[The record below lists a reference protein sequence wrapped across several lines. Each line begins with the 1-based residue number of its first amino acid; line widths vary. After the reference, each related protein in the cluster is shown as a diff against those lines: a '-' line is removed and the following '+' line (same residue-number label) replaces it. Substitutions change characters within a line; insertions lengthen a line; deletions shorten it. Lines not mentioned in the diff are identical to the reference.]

1 MKSYSGKHA
10 SHPACSPV
18 VPVTVVIIFVIVGLI
33 VGLSVFRNKHND
45 ASDTVPVYT
54 DAPVEKNTDTIDIP
68 GYEALAFQ
76 AGSKTQSISL
86 SNPPQNSC
94 YFRISLL
101 LEDGTLLWMSD
112 LIAPGYGSKEI
123 TLSKELKEGSYP
135 NSVLRYECFSLDEE
149 LHPLNGA
156 ETKLTI
162 IAR

>member
-1 MKSYSGKHA
+1 MKSYSSKHT
-10 SHPACSPV
+10 SHPVRSPA
-18 VPVTVVIIFVIVGLI
+18 VPATVAVIFVIVALI
-33 VGLSVFRNKHND
+33 VVLSVFGNKQDN
-45 ASDTVPVYT
+45 ASDMVPLYT
-54 DAPVEKNTDTIDIP
+54 DAPVKKNTDTIDIP

-76 AGSKTQSISL
+76 AGSKTQNISL

-135 NSVLRYECFSLDEE
+135 NSVLRYECFSLDGK
-149 LHPLNGA
+149 LTQLNGA

-162 IAR
+162 IVK